1 MKCTNAVPCHAKI
14 IKSKS
19 MQFYENC
26 CTAESCCCRR
36 RRRYSFDV
44 LVHWSKSNN
53 WFDVF
58 TFHYSAYSILPF
70 TFNSL
75 KCAKLFNYCFDSF
88 HSMTQFIRF
97 ILRLAIRSC
106 RFIFN
111 FKVGAMHLA
120 FCISIFSLL
129 LMLFV
134 IFHSWSQ
141 LNAHR
146 QAHIGAYVRTLF
158 VKVFQNCSNSLST
171 YKYVFTFSSF
181 ALASH
186 CLFSYFC
193 LYIVRLLDGVCMF
206 TLYWTLQ
213 WVLHLS
219 LSYWTRWRW
228 LVSRG
233 SNHMHS
239 HTHRVHIAKFQF
251 DVKNS
256 GNSQVGN
263 ETIDFSKTLLN
274 STLSHTPAR
283 ARIPI

>member
-1 MKCTNAVPCHAKI
+1 MKCSNAVPCHAKI

-129 LMLFV
+129 LLLFV

-158 VKVFQNCSNSLST
+158 VKVFHNCFNSLRRIQ
-171 YKYVFTFSSF
+171 V
-181 ALASH
+181 
-186 CLFSYFC
+186 
-193 LYIVRLLDGVCMF
+193 
-206 TLYWTLQ
+206 
-213 WVLHLS
+213 
-219 LSYWTRWRW
+219 
-228 LVSRG
+228 
-233 SNHMHS
+233 
-239 HTHRVHIAKFQF
+239 RVHIFVFRTRLALSIFLFLFIHCTSSWRCVYVYSVLYSSMSAAFVVISLNKMEMVSFKRVQSHALTHIVYILQNSNSMLKIVVILKLEMKQSLFQKLF
-251 DVKNS
+251 
-256 GNSQVGN
+256 
-263 ETIDFSKTLLN
+263 
-274 STLSHTPAR
+274 
-283 ARIPI
+283 